1 MGPMVRS
8 RAALPLLLVT
18 LLLAASGCSPPE
30 GHVGQVVPVTA
41 QAVTEATVPPT
52 AVPSSIADP
61 SPPMAATLLPTST
74 TSLTPEMQAGQVREH
89 QLPGDTVVEMV
100 YVPAGTLA
108 MGSDA
113 EGFELA
119 EALCDQYPDGYGK
132 CQQDLFAVEGP
143 QHPVP
148 VAGFWIDRTEVT
160 NKRYGQCVAAG
171 VCTASRLA
179 DDPAY
184 NGDDYPVAGIPWQ
197 AASEYCAWAGARLP
211 TEAEWEYAARGEAGE
226 VFPWGSAY
234 ECGRANL
241 WADCS
246 GCEDGYDG
254 PAPVSAFPAGASWCG
269 ALDMAGNVWEWVAD
283 RFTEYPGASDD
294 SPAESDGTRVLRGG
308 SWGYCPAFAR
318 AAYRYPVPA
327 GADYLAVGFR
337 CAISA
342 GEAGPA
348 R

>member
-1 MGPMVRS
+1 MGVHVY
-8 RAALPLLLVT
+8 LLF
-18 LLLAASGCSPPE
+18 
-30 GHVGQVVPVTA
+30 
-41 QAVTEATVPPT
+41 
-52 AVPSSIADP
+52 
-61 SPPMAATLLPTST
+61 LLPPADLQEEGGGGETSGFRGVFRD
-74 TSLTPEMQAGQVREH
+74 PETGV
-89 QLPGDTVVEMV
+89 LPGGVFLELIKLPVCV
-100 YVPAGTLA
+100 YFVGPSLGG
-108 MGSDA
+108 MG
-113 EGFELA
+113 
-119 EALCDQYPDGYGK
+119 
-132 CQQDLFAVEGP
+132 GP
-143 QHPVP
+143 H
-148 VAGFWIDRTEVT
+148 G
-160 NKRYGQCVAAG
+160 
-171 VCTASRLA
+171 
-179 DDPAY
+179 
-184 NGDDYPVAGIPWQ
+184 
-197 AASEYCAWAGARLP
+197 
-211 TEAEWEYAARGEAGE
+211 GEAGE